1 MQLATGLNPTG
12 TDSVGRGTGDLN
24 PTVTDS
30 VGRGTRDLTH
40 TGIDSVGRGYWTC
53 GFLGP

>member
-30 VGRGTRDLTH
+30 VGRGKRDLTH